1 MPNPAAPVTA
11 HATAPRL
18 NAADVHAQLSSLI
31 DAWVIWFHTHWLQ
44 ILIAVAVGTVIVVAL
59 TALRRLGE
67 RLCRHDR
74 RLAGWGTVFGRA
86 LTRTNTFFIVTLAAK
101 LVVGYA
107 AAPGEVAS
115 TINFLWTVAS
125 VFQAAI
131 WAREIIL
138 GAIEH
143 RTSSDHYAGEAL
155 LNALGLIRILVTFVL
170 FAIAL
175 IVVLDNLGVNVT
187 GLVAGLGVGGIA
199 IGLAAQGIFADLFAA
214 IAIIFDR
221 PFGRGD
227 AITYDKSSGTVEA
240 IGIKSTRIRAPTGE
254 ERIISNRH
262 LLDKEI
268 LNNTRRDY
276 RRISFTLGLVQWTA
290 VEVMEGLPAL
300 VKQVVDATGGK
311 FVRAGFASFGDSS
324 YDFGVE
330 FDSMSA
336 AYQDYYDL
344 RHKVGVALI
353 KRLND
358 AGIEL
363 AYPTQTG
370 FTARPD
376 GGLIMPYASL
386 EPLAAAVTRAPASPA
401 ALPPSTDRSAVDQDA
416 GEGTSNLE

>member
-1 MPNPAAPVTA
+1 MPNPVPAKAV
-11 HATAPRL
+11 ATGHHL
-18 NAADVHAQLSSLI
+18 SAADLRAQTEDLVAS
-31 DAWVIWFHTHWLQ
+31 AVQWFQMHWLQ
-44 ILIAVAVGTVIVVAL
+44 ILIAVAVGTVIVFAL
-59 TALRRLGE
+59 GALRRLGQ
-67 RLCRHDR
+67 RLCRHDQ

-86 LTRTNTFFIVTLAAK
+86 LMRTNNFFIVTLAAK
-101 LVVGYA
+101 LVDGYA
-107 AAPGEVAS
+107 AAPGEVS
-115 TINFLWTVAS
+115 GTINFLWTVAS

-143 RTSSDHYAGEAL
+143 RTSSEHYSGEAL
-155 LNALGLIRILVTFVL
+155 LNALGLIRILVTFLL

-254 ERIISNRH
+254 ERIISNKH

-276 RRISFTLGLVQWTA
+276 RRITFTLGLVQWTP
-290 VEVMEGLPAL
+290 VDVMDGLPAL
-300 VKQVVDATGGK
+300 VKEVVGATGGK
-311 FVRAGFASFGDSS
+311 FVRAGFAAFGESS

-330 FDSMSA
+330 FDSAGA
-336 AYQDYYDL
+336 AYQEYYDL
-344 RHKVGVALI
+344 RHEVGMALVR
-353 KRLND
+353 RLNEE
-358 AGIEL
+358 GIEL

-386 EPLAAAVTRAPASPA
+386 ETLSAAVARAPRRGTP
-401 ALPPSTDRSAVDQDA
+401 LPVSTDRSAVDQDA
-416 GEGTSNLE
+416 GDGSSSLE